1 MAGARGQAAR
11 REDQPLSLDP
21 GVIEQAYVRERRRRA
36 RKMEREV
43 SVRVSNARF
52 WVLIAALSFF
62 TVCFTLLAWNVV
74 HETFGI

>member
-1 MAGARGQAAR
+1 MAGSRGEAAR
-11 REDQPLSLDP
+11 REDEPLSLDP
-21 GVIEQAYVRERRRRA
+21 GVIEQAYVRERKRRA
-36 RKMEREV
+36 RKSAREV

-52 WVLIAALSFF
+52 WVMLAVLSFF